1 MSVKEAYP
9 RLVDALGDVRRQ
21 WRLHKLLEG
30 TLLLTAGVGIVL
42 TLLIVADN
50 LWQPGKAGRVLL
62 ASLLWGGLAV
72 ALLSL
77 VVRRWLEDRHDDY
90 FAALVERR
98 HPELSN
104 RLINALQLGRGT
116 QGGVSRDLID
126 AIVRDADRSTAD
138 LDLGDSIDRRPT
150 TRAGLWAL
158 AAVVIIG
165 GYAVARAPYFANGLE
180 RVLLPLS
187 DIDPY
192 TKTRIVLDSI
202 DPQDTSVAEGSP
214 LTIEARVEGEIPAS
228 ATLYRRG
235 KAGTWQPSQML

>member
-1 MSVKEAYP
+1 ALGVLEFAVAVHGVPAGRDGRMVYPASQSFGMIEAPLAACGFARPRLQSRKRLARRGDSMSVKEAYP

-30 TLLLTAGVGIVL
+30 TLLLAAGVGLVL

-62 ASLLWGGLAV
+62 ASLLWGGLA
-72 ALLSL
+72 AAILSL
-77 VVRRWLEDRHDDY
+77 IVRRWLEDRRDDF

-138 LDLGDSIDRRPT
+138 LDLGDSVDRRPT
-150 TRAGLWAL
+150 MRAGLWAL
-158 AAVVIIG
+158 AAVVLIG
-165 GYAVARAPYFANGLE
+165 GYAVAR
-180 RVLLPLS
+180 
-187 DIDPY
+187 
-192 TKTRIVLDSI
+192 
-202 DPQDTSVAEGSP
+202 
-214 LTIEARVEGEIPAS
+214 PA
-228 ATLYRRG
+228 A
-235 KAGTWQPSQML
+235 